1 MAEHVC
7 LTAQKYKSIFI
18 CLLCMLEG
26 DNRLNPFIVYRL
38 LYPIISEDFCDMN
51 ASNSSEISNKRL
63 LIDLNSGLAVIGCLA
78 AISNVILIL
87 VTGAY
92 RQYVHRLQLYLA
104 IVSFVFAA
112 ALGFETLPVTVD
124 TNGNVTVQGEGW
136 NDACV
141 AIGYIAQHF
150 GFSKAYCIIWIC
162 IYVFILAIFRK
173 QHLRQLRFEILGLV
187 IVFALPAATAWVP
200 LINRSYGLI
209 GIWCWIKANSGE
221 VTTIFQFGFSQGSE
235 ILLHTISIVLLS
247 AVVIRLCR
255 GVFFAQGHLQ
265 LPYRAALLEV
275 APLIIYPSIYS
286 IANLVSATKSI
297 FDAATHGKKPN
308 DSNIEEMVVVCLLQ
322 TFLFALPLSFLMHPS
337 VRREL
342 ADQCR
347 SIAKKRSK
355 QYGQAIGTS
364 TTESQRHTQLS
375 DHAATMIQTVDEDK
389 PLLSSPSGFYG
400 TRE

>member
-1 MAEHVC
+1 
-7 LTAQKYKSIFI
+7 
-18 CLLCMLEG
+18 
-26 DNRLNPFIVYRL
+26 
-38 LYPIISEDFCDMN
+38 MN
-51 ASNSSEISNKRL
+51 ASNSSEISNNRI
-63 LIDLNSGLAVIGCLA
+63 LIDLNSGVAVIGCAA

-104 IVSFVFAA
+104 IVSFVFAT

-124 TNGNVTVQGEGW
+124 TNGNVTVQEGW

-141 AIGYIAQHF
+141 AIGYITQHF
-150 GFSKAYCIIWIC
+150 GFSKAYCIVWIS

-173 QHLRQLRFEILGLV
+173 QQLQQLRFEILGLV

-200 LINRSYGLI
+200 FTNQSYGLI
-209 GIWCWIKANSGE
+209 GIWCSIKAYSDK
-221 VTTIFQFGFSQGSE
+221 VTTIFRFGFSQGSE

-275 APLIIYPSIYS
+275 VPLIVYPSIYS
-286 IANLVSATKSI
+286 IASLIHTTISI
-297 FDAATHGKKPN
+297 LDAVTLDKKPN
-308 DSNIEEMVVVCLLQ
+308 DSNIKEMVVVCLLQ
-322 TFLFALPLSFLMHPS
+322 TFLLALPLSFLMHPK

-347 SIAKKRSK
+347 SIAKRRSK
-355 QYGQAIGTS
+355 RYGQAIGTS
-364 TTESQRHTQLS
+364 TTESQRYTKLS
-375 DHAATMIQTVDEDK
+375 DPTATMIQTANENK
-389 PLLSSPSGFYG
+389 PLLTSPSGFHG
-400 TRE
+400 TRD